1 MKYFLKEIKYFLV
14 GFINFLVLC
23 APTLN
28 LVLTRCLLRTRNVS
42 RKMLDANCWIGL
54 NEIIE
59 IMANSINYSFTKF
72 LDIYIFK
79 GLFNI
84 DEYKVK
90 FLGEKIY

>member
-1 MKYFLKEIKYFLV
+1 MKYFFKEIKYFLV

-54 NEIIE
+54 NEI
-59 IMANSINYSFTKF
+59 
-72 LDIYIFK
+72 
-79 GLFNI
+79 
-84 DEYKVK
+84 
-90 FLGEKIY
+90 